1 MLRITAK
8 QQLMREIV
16 DVLSVLTDEAKL
28 VWGEK
33 GLSVSVVDGSH
44 VALLSATIADECFE
58 TYEVEDVEIGLELG
72 KMRDLL
78 SLAGPSDLVELDYDD
93 SVGAINVR
101 VGEVHRILRGID
113 TSTMDNPN
121 QPRLEFKSKASIDSE
136 KLSRALRAAKFVGEL
151 VDLSMDQNQMTV
163 SVLVEAVEGVNVKFE
178 SGELTDLSCDS
189 PTHSTYSLQFLEP
202 LTRKLAGG
210 LTGEISIEF
219 EEKYP
224 LRLTWLSNDG
234 GARWIYFLAPR
245 VVNDP

>member
-1 MLRITAK
+1 
-8 QQLMREIV
+8 
-16 DVLSVLTDEAKL
+16 
-28 VWGEK
+28 
-33 GLSVSVVDGSH
+33 
-44 VALLSATIADECFE
+44 
-58 TYEVEDVEIGLELG
+58 
-72 KMRDLL
+72 
-78 SLAGPSDLVELDYDD
+78 
-93 SVGAINVR
+93 
-101 VGEVHRILRGID
+101 
-113 TSTMDNPN
+113 
-121 QPRLEFKSKASIDSE
+121 
-136 KLSRALRAAKFVGEL
+136 
-151 VDLSMDQNQMTV
+151 MTV
-163 SVLVEAVEGVNVKFE
+163 SVLVEAGEGVNVKFE